1 MQSGKFHSIVMKTY
15 VIIRTDE
22 RKMETSEITE
32 RYRTNLDLSYRGFA
46 DAINQ
51 RLINTDVSHSM
62 VYRWEKMNREPDLSL
77 LFECIATYRGDWR
90 ARWAVETI
98 HAMYPDLVES
108 GIVQFRLPVAG

>member
-1 MQSGKFHSIVMKTY
+1 
-15 VIIRTDE
+15 
-22 RKMETSEITE
+22 METSEVTQ
-32 RYRTNLDLSYRGFA
+32 RYRIEQNLSLRGFA

-51 RLINTDVSHSM
+51 RLIPTDVSYSK
-62 VYRWEKMNREPDLSL
+62 VYRWENQNYEPELEL

-90 ARWAVETI
+90 AQWAVETI